1 MFDVKVVQG
10 GLFQVCVAC
19 EASTSGCTPCSGLAG
34 NLPAAKPRPHRG

>member
-34 NLPAAKPRPHRG
+34 NLPAAEPRPHRG